1 MMYTSRKG
9 TMGLRVALLLV
20 SLSMMC
26 SSASAQRHEIFS
38 ERIASL
44 QVTPADDWLSLP
56 IITLGGSIPILIDFD
71 DLTHEYN
78 RYVYRV
84 EHCEADWT
92 ASEDIFTSDFIDGF
106 ADGQPIEDLEESL
119 NTNVLYTHY
128 RLQIPNSRCRLKMSG
143 NYRLTI
149 YDENHSDEPMMSI
162 CFMVVEPL
170 MGLQLNVTTN
180 TDIDINNSHQQVE
193 MQLSYGRLNVTDPER
208 QIKTVVMQ
216 NSRWDNAILNP
227 KPQFT
232 MNDGLRWSH
241 NRDLIFPAGNEYR
254 KFEMLDA
261 THTTMGIETIDW
273 DGSAYHAYLWA
284 DEPRPSY
291 VYDEDADGAFI
302 IRNSDNIEIETTCD
316 YSLVHFQLK
325 CPKYAQ
331 GEVYVNGAFTN
342 DQFLPQYRMEY
353 DYARQLY
360 EAVIPLKQGYY
371 NYQFLLMDASGNL
384 LTVPCEGDY
393 YQTQNTYQALV
404 YYRGTGERT
413 DRLVGSKKT
422 LPQPSL

>member
-1 MMYTSRKG
+1 MKR
-9 TMGLRVALLLV
+9 LLAFVIIL
-20 SLSMMC
+20 LAAGNC
-26 SSASAQRHEIFS
+26 LAQRNEILS
-38 ERIASL
+38 SRIGSL
-44 QVTPADDWLSLP
+44 KVTANDNWAGLP
-56 IITLGGSIPILIDFD
+56 ITTLDGTINIDFD
-71 DLTHEYN
+71 DLTHQYT
-78 RYVYRV
+78 RYTYRI

-92 ASEDIFTSDFIDGF
+92 PSEGIFSSEYLQGF
-106 ADGQPIEDLEESL
+106 AEGNTIGSFRMSMNTVQLYNHYHLE
-119 NTNVLYTHY
+119 
-128 RLQIPNSRCRLKMSG
+128 IPNNYCSLKMSG
-143 NYRLTI
+143 NYRLTVI
-149 YDENHSDEPMMSI
+149 DENNGEEPVLVA
-162 CFMVVEPL
+162 CFMIVEPL
-170 MGLQLNVTTN
+170 MGVSLSYTTN
-180 TDIDINNSHQQVE
+180 TDLDINSRHQQVE
-193 MQLSYGRLNVTDPER
+193 MEVSYGPLKVIMPTD

-216 NSRWDNAILNP
+216 NGRWDNARINVP
-227 KPQFT
+227 PQFT
-232 MNDGLRWSH
+232 MADGLRWQH
-241 NRDLIFPAGNEYR
+241 CRDFIFTAGNEYR
-254 KFEMLDA
+254 KFEILDLS
-261 THTTMGIETIDW
+261 HPTMGIDHISW
-273 DGSAYHAYLWA
+273 DGSAYHVYPFVA
-284 DEPRPSY
+284 EPRWNY

-331 GEVYVNGAFTN
+331 GEVYVNGEFTN

-413 DRLVGSKKT
+413 DRLVGYAKT

>member
-1 MMYTSRKG
+1 MNTVQ
-9 TMGLRVALLLV
+9 L
-20 SLSMMC
+20 
-26 SSASAQRHEIFS
+26 
-38 ERIASL
+38 
-44 QVTPADDWLSLP
+44 
-56 IITLGGSIPILIDFD
+56 
-71 DLTHEYN
+71 YN
-78 RYVYRV
+78 HY
-84 EHCEADWT
+84 H
-92 ASEDIFTSDFIDGF
+92 
-106 ADGQPIEDLEESL
+106 LE
-119 NTNVLYTHY
+119 
-128 RLQIPNSRCRLKMSG
+128 IPNNYCSLKMSG
-143 NYRLTI
+143 NYRLTVI
-149 YDENHSDEPMMSI
+149 DENNGEEPVLVA
-162 CFMVVEPL
+162 CFMIVEPL
-170 MGLQLNVTTN
+170 MGVSLSYTTN
-180 TDIDINNSHQQVE
+180 TDLDINSRHQQVE
-193 MQLSYGRLNVTDPER
+193 MEVSYGPLKVIMPTD

-216 NSRWDNAILNP
+216 NGRWDNARINVS
-227 KPQFT
+227 PQFT
-232 MNDGLRWSH
+232 MADGLRWQH
-241 NRDLIFPAGNEYR
+241 CRDYIFTAGNEYR
-254 KFEMLDA
+254 KFEILDLS
-261 THTTMGIETIDW
+261 HPTMGIDHISW
-273 DGSAYHAYLWA
+273 DGSAYHVYPFVA
-284 DEPRPSY
+284 EPRWNY

-331 GEVYVNGAFTN
+331 GEVYVNGEFTN

-413 DRLVGSKKT
+413 DRLVGYAKT

>member
-92 ASEDIFTSDFIDGF
+92 TSEDIFTSDFIDGF

-261 THTTMGIETIDW
+261 THTTMGIENIDW

-291 VYDEDADGAFI
+291 VYDEDA
-302 IRNSDNIEIETTCD
+302 
-316 YSLVHFQLK
+316 
-325 CPKYAQ
+325 
-331 GEVYVNGAFTN
+331 NGAFLIRNTDN
-342 DQFLPQYRMEY
+342 YEVDRTCEYLLTHFRLLSPELDGTVYLNGLWTHDQFNEKYQMEY
-353 DYARQLY
+353 NREEHCYD
-360 EAVIPLKQGYY
+360 AVIPLKQGYY
-371 NYQFLLMDASGNL
+371 SYQYLLMTPDGVL
-384 LTVPCEGDY
+384 RPVPSEGSFF
-393 YQTQNTYQALV
+393 QTENQYEGLV
-404 YYRGTGERT
+404 YYRGVGERT
-413 DRLVGSKKT
+413 DRLVAYSKVKT
-422 LPQPSL
+422 R

>member
-1 MMYTSRKG
+1 MYTSRKG

-20 SLSMMC
+20 SLFMMC

-92 ASEDIFTSDFIDGF
+92 TSEDIFTSDFIDGF

-128 RLQIPNSRCRLKMSG
+128 RLQIPNSRCRLKISG

-273 DGSAYHAYLWA
+273 DGSAFHAYLWA
-284 DEPRPSY
+284 D
-291 VYDEDADGAFI
+291 
-302 IRNSDNIEIETTCD
+302 
-316 YSLVHFQLK
+316 
-325 CPKYAQ
+325 
-331 GEVYVNGAFTN
+331 
-342 DQFLPQYRMEY
+342 
-353 DYARQLY
+353 
-360 EAVIPLKQGYY
+360 
-371 NYQFLLMDASGNL
+371 
-384 LTVPCEGDY
+384 
-393 YQTQNTYQALV
+393 
-404 YYRGTGERT
+404 
-413 DRLVGSKKT
+413 
-422 LPQPSL
+422 